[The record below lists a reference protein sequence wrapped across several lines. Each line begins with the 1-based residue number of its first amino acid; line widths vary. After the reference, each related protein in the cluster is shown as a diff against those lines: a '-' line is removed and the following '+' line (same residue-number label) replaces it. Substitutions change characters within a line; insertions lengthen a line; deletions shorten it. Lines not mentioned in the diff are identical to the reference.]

1 MITREEIIKEPGYW
15 LEQIQG
21 EVYRLLKGYMD
32 EHQLTQKEV
41 AAQFGFSPSY
51 LSQILNGNF
60 NFTISKLIE
69 LALAI
74 GHVPQVSFKK
84 VEEFLEEENKPEQT
98 TYHFTYEINPEGGRL
113 APISPQIPFHP
124 EETTVQ
130 IVVN

>member
-98 TYHFTYEINPEGGRL
+98 VIFP
-113 APISPQIPFHP
+113 
-124 EETTVQ
+124 
-130 IVVN
+130 